1 MRGTE
6 LTVMPPRAPR
16 LPKDASISY
25 DSHPTRLFVCCT
37 ITKIEHIHAMYDTL
51 EHFSRLLED
60 D

>member
-1 MRGTE
+1 
-6 LTVMPPRAPR
+6 MPPRAPR